1 MTETYI
7 DQIRSIISIA
17 FQADRSAGI
26 EGVAQFLLRD
36 SESDSWAL
44 QVIDKQAIAKPGIDA
59 DANVTITMTV
69 QDCAQLFEGK
79 LDPAKAFM
87 QGRIKLSGDMA
98 FAMKLI
104 SLFNLGK
111 V

>member
-1 MTETYI
+1 MTESYI
-7 DQIRSIISIA
+7 DQISNIISNA

-26 EGVAQFLLRD
+26 GGVAQFLLRD
-36 SESDSWAL
+36 SESDSWSL
-44 QVIDKQAIAKPGIDA
+44 QVIDQQAIAKPGIDGY
-59 DANVTITMTV
+59 ANVTVTMTI
-69 QDCAQLFEGK
+69 QDCTQLFEGK

-104 SLFNLGK
+104 SLFNLG
-111 V
+111 